1 MNMRDRDS
9 ISRLAVAFLE
19 HDPELIKLGNS
30 AFTVIEERLRSYMLV
45 IRCGERIK
53 TSVSD
58 QAALLTAINVGKRCF
73 KGGVYV
79 QISDKVKS
87 LLPWPE
93 YNDLNVIAQSLGA
106 LNFKDIGSTNYTELW
121 IGASSDKNTWRLLT
135 NNWSCGV
142 IPPNIELVELP
153 GENNFPLGGIAGAA
167 LAVGTIFLK
176 VAGFDYSIGSERYGI
191 SLWRPNQLWFEPSAQ
206 GPTPESFT
214 SSLWLLGLG
223 HLGQAYAWV
232 IGFLPFKNPN
242 EMLIK
247 LQDDDRLVKGNYD
260 SGMLSEPNLENNYKT
275 RVVAAWLEA
284 RGISTKIVERRYDA
298 FYCRQEDDPEILL
311 GGLDTIAVRKI
322 LKSEEF
328 KLILDC
334 GLGAGLN
341 FDMIR
346 FNAFPNIGRPPSEL
360 WKNAK
365 EIATTPNLKT
375 LSQKLVG
382 CGFTVGI
389 ASAFTGCFSACIMVS
404 ELLRSYN
411 QGQKLSHMYL
421 SLREISNHDCGILGH
436 YNTEAFSGMTLF
448 TT

>member
-1 MNMRDRDS
+1 MRDRNS

-19 HDPELIKLGNS
+19 QDPELIKLGDA
-30 AFTVIEERLRSYMLV
+30 AFEIIDQRLKSYVLV
-45 IRCGERIK
+45 IKCGDKIN

-79 QISDKVKS
+79 QIPEQVNT
-87 LLPWPE
+87 LLPWSDT
-93 YNDLNVIAQSLGA
+93 NSLNVIAQHLGA
-106 LNFKDIGSTNYTELW
+106 LPFRDAPSKNYIELCIG
-121 IGASSDKNTWRLLT
+121 GSSDNSYWRLLT
-135 NNWSCGV
+135 NSWSCGV
-142 IPPNIELVELP
+142 MPPNTELIELP

-176 VAGFDYSIGSERYGI
+176 LAGFDYSIGSERYGI
-191 SLWRPNQLWFEPSAQ
+191 SLWKPNELWFQQSAQ
-206 GPTPESFT
+206 GPTPESFP

-223 HLGQAYAWV
+223 HLGQAYSWV
-232 IGFLPFKNPN
+232 IGLLPFKNPN
-242 EMLIK
+242 ELLVK

-260 SGMLSEPNLENNYKT
+260 SGMLSESAFENHYKT

-284 RGISTKIVERRYDA
+284 RGIRTKIVERKYDVS
-298 FYCRQEDDPEILL
+298 YHRQDEDPEILL
-311 GGLDTIAVRKI
+311 GGLDKVAVRKI
-322 LKSEEF
+322 LKTYQF
-328 KLILDC
+328 KLVLDC

-365 EIATTPNLKT
+365 ETDTTPNLKA

-382 CGFTVGI
+382 CGYTVGI
-389 ASAFTGCFSACIMVS
+389 ASAFTGCFSACVMIS
-404 ELLRSYN
+404 ELLRSYH
-411 QGQKLSHMYL
+411 QGMKLSHMYL
-421 SLREISNHDCGILGH
+421 SLREISSNDCRAIGNYGA
-436 YNTEAFSGMTLF
+436 EAFAGATLF
-448 TT
+448 

>member
-19 HDPELIKLGNS
+19 QDPELLKLGDS
-30 AFTVIEERLRSYMLV
+30 AFEVIEERLRRYVLV
-45 IRCGERIK
+45 IKCGEKIK

-79 QISDKVKS
+79 QIPGKVNS

-93 YNDLNVIAQSLGA
+93 TNDLNVIAESLGA
-106 LNFKDIGSTNYTELW
+106 LPLKKIQLTNYTELW
-121 IGASSDKNTWRLLT
+121 IGGSDDKNTWRLLT

-142 IPPNIELVELP
+142 IPPDIELLDLP

-191 SLWRPNQLWFEPSAQ
+191 SLWRLNERWFEQSAQ
-206 GPTPESFT
+206 GPAPESFP
-214 SSLWLLGLG
+214 SSLWILGLG
-223 HLGQAYAWV
+223 HLGQAYSWV
-232 IGFLPFKNPN
+232 IGLLPFKNPG
-242 EMLIK
+242 EVFIK

-260 SGMLSEPNLENNYKT
+260 SGMLSEPTFENQYKT
-275 RVVAAWLEA
+275 RVVAAWLEV
-284 RGISTKIVERRYDA
+284 RGIRTKIVERKYDA
-298 FYCRQEDDPEILL
+298 SYHRQEEDPQILL
-311 GGLDTIAVRKI
+311 GGLDKVAVRKI
-322 LKSEEF
+322 LKTDQF
-328 KLILDC
+328 KLVLDC

-346 FNAFPNIGRPPSEL
+346 FNAFPNIGQPPSDL
-360 WKNAK
+360 WHSAK
-365 EIATTPNLKT
+365 ETDTTPNLKA

-382 CGFTVGI
+382 CGYTVGI
-389 ASAFTGCFSACIMVS
+389 ASAFTGCFSACLMIS
-404 ELLRSYN
+404 ELLRSYH
-411 QGQKLSHMYL
+411 QGEKLSYLYL
-421 SLREISNHDCGILGH
+421 SLREISSRDCRVIGNYGA
-436 YNTEAFSGMTLF
+436 EAFTGMALF
-448 TT
+448 